1 MTSIALHFMICN
13 LFIALCIL
21 VITALKHLF
30 KNHLSAR
37 IAYRLWYVL
46 FIFMALP
53 FIPVRLPGIFRAS
66 ARIPD
71 FQALPS
77 ALGQGNE
84 TAHKIMNT
92 SQGWMNDFTVSVGQK
107 TPAMLGTLCL
117 VIWLTGIFFMLIF
130 HLKARRKLFLM
141 KQSAIRIKDPSL
153 RKLYDQCCAE
163 LGITKKPE
171 LFRTSILKSPVMS
184 GVIRPS
190 IYLPAHL
197 LCDMRQSH
205 APSSPALRHMLLHEL
220 VHYKQKDA
228 LTNGL
233 INLFH
238 LLYWSNPAVWF
249 AVNEVRNDREI
260 ACDAAVLKVLGEKN
274 AFDYGNTLLN
284 LAEKISMDIFS
295 SVSGMSGNMRQ
306 MTRRIRHI
314 AAYRRPTRTM
324 AIKSACIGLATAALL
339 LSLSPALAAN
349 ALYHDF
355 APAQGNQISSGRRD
369 NGQPSSLY
377 TESAAIADIDLSSY
391 FKDISG
397 SFVLYDLSADTWQIY
412 NKADAFARK
421 SPDST
426 YKIYAALF
434 ALDAGLITPENSELT
449 WDGEIRT
456 FDAWNKNQDLNSA
469 MENSVNWYF
478 QALEEQMGK
487 AVVQQYIDEINY
499 GNRNLNGDFPSCW
512 LESSLE
518 ISPAEQVALLK
529 EIFSGE
535 TSEEDT
541 AIRHSFSDAHI
552 QTVKNALCLYNI
564 PGGAI
569 YGKTGTGNI
578 NDHNVN
584 GWFVGF
590 TESYGRTCFFATH
603 IEGSDDVSG
612 SRAAEITQAILSDL
626 GILL

>member
-1 MTSIALHFMICN
+1 MTSIAIHFMMCN

-21 VITALKHLF
+21 MITAVKHLF
-30 KNHLSAR
+30 KNYLSAQV
-37 IAYRLWYVL
+37 IYRLWYVL
-46 FIFMALP
+46 FVFMALP
-53 FIPVRLPGIFRAS
+53 FIPVRLPEIFRVT
-66 ARIPD
+66 ARMPD
-71 FQALPS
+71 FQALP
-77 ALGQGNE
+77 AAPGQGNG
-84 TAHKIMNT
+84 TVQKIMDT
-92 SQGWMNDFTVSVGQK
+92 SQEWMNDFTVSVSK
-107 TPAMLGTLCL
+107 KAPATLGTLCL
-117 VIWLTGIFFMLIF
+117 VIWLTGIFFMLII
-130 HLKARRKLFLM
+130 HLKAHRKLFLM
-141 KQSAIRIKDPSL
+141 KQSAIRIEDPSL

-171 LFRTSILKSPVMS
+171 LFRTSILKSPVMT
-184 GVIRPS
+184 GIIRPS

-205 APSSPALRHMLLHEL
+205 GPSFPALRHMLLHEL

-238 LLYWSNPAVWF
+238 LLYWSNPVVWF
-249 AVNEVRNDREI
+249 AVNEMRNDREI
-260 ACDAAVLKVLGEKN
+260 ACDTAVLKVLGEKN
-274 AFDYGNTLLN
+274 AFDYGNTLIN
-284 LAEKISMDIFS
+284 LAEKISMDIFP

-306 MTRRIRHI
+306 MTQRIRHI

-324 AIKSACIGLATAALL
+324 VIKSACIGLATAALL
-339 LSLSPALAAN
+339 LSLSPTLAAN
-349 ALYHDF
+349 ALYHDL
-355 APAQGNQISSGRRD
+355 ASAHGGRISSDSRD
-369 NGQPSSLY
+369 IDQPSSLFAEN
-377 TESAAIADIDLSSY
+377 TAIADIDLSSY
-391 FKDISG
+391 FKDIDG
-397 SFVLYDLSADTWQIY
+397 SFVLYDLSADSWQIY
-412 NKADAFARK
+412 NKADAFTRK

-434 ALDAGLITPENSELT
+434 ALDAGLITPESSEMT

-478 QALEEQMGK
+478 QTLEEQMGK
-487 AVVQQYIDEINY
+487 AVVQQYIDEISY

-512 LESSLE
+512 LESSLK
-518 ISPAEQVALLK
+518 ISPAEQVSLLK
-529 EIFSGE
+529 EIFSGQS
-535 TSEEDT
+535 SEEDT
-541 AIRHSFSDAHI
+541 TIQHTFSDAHI

-626 GILL
+626 GILH